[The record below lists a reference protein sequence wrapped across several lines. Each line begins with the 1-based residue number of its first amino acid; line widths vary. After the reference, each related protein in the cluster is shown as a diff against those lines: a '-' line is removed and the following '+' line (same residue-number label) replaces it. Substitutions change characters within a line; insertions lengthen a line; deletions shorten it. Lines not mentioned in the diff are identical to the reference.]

1 MHYFGFEQKISDSLS
16 HVLGWLMVGH
26 RKACQLDLSV
36 KLSDFYP
43 LRALQVLE
51 PFQLL
56 VLDQRSI
63 LINFYSRL
71 IDCVD
76 SVELQLDMR
85 LWTGHQNWYSLLL
98 AFDNLSYLSVI
109 QKVQHFDHLQ
119 VQLHLALD
127 PPQHVCRLSY
137 RNQMSPV
144 WLSCYQ
150 VYSATSFYWGQWYLN
165 LVLWVS
171 NLPQVLQVSC
181 SCWRMLFQDQ

>member
-26 RKACQLDLSV
+26 LKACQLDLSM

-43 LRALQVLE
+43 LQALQVLE

-85 LWTGHQNWYSLLL
+85 L
-98 AFDNLSYLSVI
+98 
-109 QKVQHFDHLQ
+109 
-119 VQLHLALD
+119 
-127 PPQHVCRLSY
+127 
-137 RNQMSPV
+137 
-144 WLSCYQ
+144 
-150 VYSATSFYWGQWYLN
+150 
-165 LVLWVS
+165 
-171 NLPQVLQVSC
+171 
-181 SCWRMLFQDQ
+181 

>member
-1 MHYFGFEQKISDSLS
+1 MHSFGFGQKISDSLS
-16 HVLGWLMVGH
+16 HVLGWLMVRH
-26 RKACQLDLSV
+26 RKACQLGLSV

-85 LWTGHQNWYSLLL
+85 L
-98 AFDNLSYLSVI
+98 
-109 QKVQHFDHLQ
+109 
-119 VQLHLALD
+119 
-127 PPQHVCRLSY
+127 
-137 RNQMSPV
+137 
-144 WLSCYQ
+144 
-150 VYSATSFYWGQWYLN
+150 
-165 LVLWVS
+165 
-171 NLPQVLQVSC
+171 
-181 SCWRMLFQDQ
+181 

>member
-16 HVLGWLMVGH
+16 RVHDWLMAAH
-26 RKACQLDLSV
+26 LKACQLDLSM

-43 LRALQVLE
+43 LQALQVLK

-85 LWTGHQNWYSLLL
+85 L
-98 AFDNLSYLSVI
+98 
-109 QKVQHFDHLQ
+109 
-119 VQLHLALD
+119 
-127 PPQHVCRLSY
+127 
-137 RNQMSPV
+137 
-144 WLSCYQ
+144 
-150 VYSATSFYWGQWYLN
+150 
-165 LVLWVS
+165 
-171 NLPQVLQVSC
+171 
-181 SCWRMLFQDQ
+181 